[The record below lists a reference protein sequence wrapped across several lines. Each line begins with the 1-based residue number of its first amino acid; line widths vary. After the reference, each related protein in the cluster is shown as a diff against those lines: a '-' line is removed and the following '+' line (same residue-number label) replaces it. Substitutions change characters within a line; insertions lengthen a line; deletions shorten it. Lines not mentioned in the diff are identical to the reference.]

1 MSPSMILNLLR
12 CLGEN
17 FDSKVFCW
25 KKEIEDKHLDVQVL
39 HLLNEIAERQL
50 PKAQLEED
58 DMDLDVVLLDLSE
71 ETLRDYRFFK
81 PEALSTIVQVMEA
94 ERSNRDFT
102 EFTDELLKCT
112 LRKYQGLA
120 VPYFKYVLV

>member
-1 MSPSMILNLLR
+1 
-12 CLGEN
+12 LGEN

-58 DMDLDVVLLDLSE
+58 DMDLDVVLDLPE
-71 ETLRDYRFFK
+71 PFLKLLMCRFH
-81 PEALSTIVQVMEA
+81 
-94 ERSNRDFT
+94 R
-102 EFTDELLKCT
+102 
-112 LRKYQGLA
+112 
-120 VPYFKYVLV
+120 